1 MASRLETSGST
12 ALSLRAG
19 SAPGTR
25 QVLRAT
31 LPLYTIQRLR
41 PRPAAGRGRAC
52 SENRLASQ
60 RGGGRPGALQGFIFW
75 VRMPVCAETT
85 VDLDREKALKCKGE
99 VNLAFPL
106 PLSDHLESSH
116 HVSSLAAA
124 IINNCSNNTTANSS
138 NNKFDKPLALAL
150 RSPSRTLSCV
160 VSSDPSSAGRPG
172 TTFLIGGLETSND
185 LPCPALFP
193 CYHGPLM
200 AKAWEEA
207 EVL

>member
-1 MASRLETSGST
+1 MASRSETSGST

-41 PRPAAGRGRAC
+41 PRPAVSRGRAC

-60 RGGGRPGALQGFIFW
+60 RGGGRPGALQGFSGWGCLSVLRPLWTWTGRRPSSAKERLTLPSLSHSLIIL
-75 VRMPVCAETT
+75 RAATT
-85 VDLDREKALKCKGE
+85 
-99 VNLAFPL
+99 
-106 PLSDHLESSH
+106 
-116 HVSSLAAA
+116 VSSLAAA
-124 IINNCSNNTTANSS
+124 IINSCSNNTTTNT

-160 VSSDPSSAGRPG
+160 VSSDPSSAGRLG

-185 LPCPALFP
+185 LPCPTLFP
-193 CYHGPLM
+193 CYHGLLM